1 MKKPVKI
8 CLWTLAGL
16 VGLVV
21 LMLLSLPLW
30 IGGVV
35 KSVSESL
42 VPEYT
47 GCAFKME
54 SFSLN
59 PFTGRLQITE
69 AHLANPQGY
78 AQDVEAFSVATVRVD
93 VAVCSLLSSTIHV
106 REISIENPFVSYV
119 SENGTNNF
127 AAIAATAKGK
137 LGSAEETPAAEAEK
151 KAEEEKAGTKVVID
165 RFYLAGTRVKLGILP
180 LALPTIEL
188 KDIGKESGGAT
199 FSDVCATVGSSVTK
213 FMTDAGGTAAN
224 ALKSVTGGAG
234 DALKDATGKAGEA
247 AGKAADA
254 VGQGVKDA
262 AESLRK
268 LNPFGR

>member
-21 LMLLSLPLW
+21 LVLLSLPLW
-30 IGGVV
+30 IGGVL
-35 KSVSESL
+35 KSVSQSL
-42 VPEYT
+42 MPEYT

-54 SFSLN
+54 SFCLN

-106 REISIENPFVSYV
+106 REISIESPFVSYV
-119 SENGTNNF
+119 SANGTNNF

-137 LGSAEETPAAEAEK
+137 LGSAEEAPAAEGEK
-151 KAEEEKAGTKVVID
+151 KAEEKAGKKVVID
-165 RFYLAGTRVKLGILP
+165 RFYLAGTRVKFGILP
-180 LALPTIEL
+180 LAIPTIEL
-188 KDIGKESGGAT
+188 KDIGKDTGGAT
-199 FSDVCATVGSSVTK
+199 FSDVCATVGNSVTK

-234 DALKDATGKAGEA
+234 DALKGATGKAGEA

-262 AESLRK
+262 AENLRK